1 MSLFSG
7 LNMPVPTHFSFSKL
21 FLNAGG
27 QGPLGHIG
35 NAGSQGS
42 GWVLAPLLWCGFLS
56 HLIFLL
62 PGFCDAE
69 MGQ

>member
-1 MSLFSG
+1 
-7 LNMPVPTHFSFSKL
+7 MPVSTHFSFSKL
-21 FLNAGG
+21 SLDAGG
-27 QGPLGHIG
+27 QGPLGHIS
-35 NAGSQGS
+35 NAGSQGP

-62 PGFCDAE
+62 LEFCDAE